1 MAENGNRELERPD
14 RLCFSVRGTPLKVNS
29 RHGSTLFVHYSN
41 AKQVNFNQHSAPLRR
56 LMHQPEYLHPI
67 LSCFIKVITPPHAG
81 VQNKRL
87 FILFCF

>member
-41 AKQVNFNQHSAPLRR
+41 AKQVNFNQRSVPLRR